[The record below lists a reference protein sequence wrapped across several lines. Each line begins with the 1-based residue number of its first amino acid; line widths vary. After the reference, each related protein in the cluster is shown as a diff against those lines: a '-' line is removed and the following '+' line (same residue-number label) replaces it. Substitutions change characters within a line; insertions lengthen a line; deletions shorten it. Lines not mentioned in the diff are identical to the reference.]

1 MVWPDRGSNP
11 RSTVLEASTLT
22 ITPPMRFR
30 SEGGSRSLIFG
41 LYNTQEVNKNLSF
54 FQSYI
59 RAKCKPLIFVLC
71 YRKCTWEM
79 KENLTYFFLLYM
91 RNEGELTV
99 FGLYYT
105 WEMKENLPY
114 LICIIHEKWR
124 RTYRIWFVL
133 YMRNEGEL
141 TVFGLYYTWEMKENL
156 PYLVCIIHEK
166 WRRTY
171 RIWFALYMRNEGELT
186 VFGLHYTWEMK
197 ENLTYLICIIHVKWR
212 RT

>member
-30 SEGGSRSLIFG
+30 SKGGSRSLIFG

-79 KENLTYFFLLYM
+79 KGEPNVFF
-91 RNEGELTV
+91 
-99 FGLYYT
+99 F
-105 WEMKENLPY
+105 
-114 LICIIHEKWR
+114 IIHEKW
-124 RTYRIWFVL
+124 
-133 YMRNEGEL
+133 G
-141 TVFGLYYTWEMKENL
+141 
-156 PYLVCIIHEK
+156 
-166 WRRTY
+166 RTY
-171 RIWFALYMRNEGELT
+171 RIWFALYMRNEGELNIF
-186 VFGLHYTWEMK
+186 VLCYTGKMR
-197 ENLTYLICIIHVKWR
+197 ENLTYLTNPFWKK
-212 RT
+212 